1 MSIINRVTMF
11 ILVILSAISTYVAV
25 VCYYQI
31 GDYHASI
38 VSLTKRIDDLN
49 NKSVSLSEEDVM
61 LLRKFDSVDRRFRE
75 LDDKQRV
82 NEVRIIELG
91 AKLTRRK

>member
-1 MSIINRVTMF
+1 MSIINRVIMF

-38 VSLTKRIDDLN
+38 VSMTKRIDDLN
-49 NKSVSLSEEDVM
+49 NRTVSLSEEDAM
-61 LLRKFDSVDRRFRE
+61 LSRKFDSVDRRFRE
-75 LDDKQRV
+75 LDEKQRV
-82 NEVRIIELG
+82 NDVRITELG

>member
-31 GDYHASI
+31 GDYRASI
-38 VSLTKRIDDLN
+38 ITLSKRIDDLN
-49 NKSVSLSEEDVM
+49 NKTVSLSEEDAM
-61 LLRKFDSVDRRFRE
+61 LSRKFDSVDKRFRE
-75 LDDKQRV
+75 LDEKQRV

>member
-1 MSIINRVTMF
+1 MSISDRIIMF
-11 ILVILSAISTYVAV
+11 VLLIISAISTYVAM

-38 VSLTKRIDDLN
+38 VSMTKRIDDLN
-49 NKSVSLSEEDVM
+49 NKTVSLSEEDAM
-61 LLRKFDSVDRRFRE
+61 LSRKFDSVDRRFRE

>member
-1 MSIINRVTMF
+1 MSNLYRIVMF
-11 ILVILSAISTYVAV
+11 ILVIISAISTYVAM

-38 VSLTKRIDDLN
+38 VSMTKRIDDLN
-49 NKSVSLSEEDVM
+49 NKTVSLSEEDAM
-61 LLRKFDSVDRRFRE
+61 LSRKFDSVDSRFRE
-75 LDDKQRV
+75 LEEKQRV

>member
-31 GDYHASI
+31 GDYRASI
-38 VSLTKRIDDLN
+38 ITLSKRIDELN
-49 NKSVSLSEEDVM
+49 SKTVSLSEEDAM
-61 LLRKFDSVDRRFRE
+61 LSRKFDSVNKRFRE
-75 LDDKQRV
+75 LDEKQRV

>member
-1 MSIINRVTMF
+1 MSNLDRIMMFVLLII
-11 ILVILSAISTYVAV
+11 SAISTYVAV

-49 NKSVSLSEEDVM
+49 NKSASLSEEDAM
-61 LLRKFDSVDRRFRE
+61 LSRKFDSVDRRFRE

-91 AKLTRRK
+91 AKLTRKK

>member
-1 MSIINRVTMF
+1 MSNSDRIMMF
-11 ILVILSAISTYVAV
+11 VLVIISAISTYVAM

-31 GDYHASI
+31 GDYRASI
-38 VSLTKRIDDLN
+38 VSLSKRIDELS
-49 NKSVSLSEEDVM
+49 NKTVSLSEEDAM
-61 LLRKFDSVDRRFRE
+61 LSRKFDSVDKRFRE

>member
-1 MSIINRVTMF
+1 MSNYDRIIMF
-11 ILVILSAISTYVAV
+11 VLLIISAISTYVAM

-38 VSLTKRIDDLN
+38 VSMTKRIDDLN
-49 NKSVSLSEEDVM
+49 NKTVSLSEEDAM
-61 LLRKFDSVDRRFRE
+61 LSRKFDSVDRRFRE

>member
-1 MSIINRVTMF
+1 MSNLYRIVMF
-11 ILVILSAISTYVAV
+11 ILVIISAISTYVAM

-38 VSLTKRIDDLN
+38 VSMTKRIDDLN
-49 NKSVSLSEEDVM
+49 NKTVSLSEEDAM
-61 LLRKFDSVDRRFRE
+61 LSRKFDSVDSRFRE
-75 LDDKQRV
+75 LDEKQRV

>member
-31 GDYHASI
+31 GDYRASI
-38 VSLTKRIDDLN
+38 ITLSKRIDELN
-49 NKSVSLSEEDVM
+49 SKTVSLSEEDAM
-61 LLRKFDSVDRRFRE
+61 LSRKFDSVDKRFRE
-75 LDDKQRV
+75 LDEKQRV

>member
-1 MSIINRVTMF
+1 MF
-11 ILVILSAISTYVAV
+11 ILVILSAISIYVAV

-61 LLRKFDSVDRRFRE
+61 LLRKFDSVDKRFRE

>member
-1 MSIINRVTMF
+1 MSNSDRIMMFVLLII
-11 ILVILSAISTYVAV
+11 SAISTYVAV

-38 VSLTKRIDDLN
+38 VSMTKRIDELN
-49 NKSVSLSEEDVM
+49 SKTVSLSEEDAM
-61 LLRKFDSVDRRFRE
+61 LSRKFDNVDKRFRE
-75 LDDKQRV
+75 LDEKQRV

>member
-1 MSIINRVTMF
+1 MSISDRIIMF
-11 ILVILSAISTYVAV
+11 VLLIISAISTYVAV

-38 VSLTKRIDDLN
+38 VSLTKRLDDLN
-49 NKSVSLSEEDVM
+49 NKTVSLSEEDAM
-61 LLRKFDSVDRRFRE
+61 LSRKFDSVDRRFRE
-75 LDDKQRV
+75 LDEKQRV
-82 NEVRIIELG
+82 NDVRIIELG

>member
-1 MSIINRVTMF
+1 MSISDRIMMF
-11 ILVILSAISTYVAV
+11 VLLIISAISTYVAM

-38 VSLTKRIDDLN
+38 VSMTKRIDDLN
-49 NKSVSLSEEDVM
+49 NKTVSLSEEDAM
-61 LLRKFDSVDRRFRE
+61 LSRKFDSVDRRFRE

>member
-1 MSIINRVTMF
+1 MSNSDRIMMF
-11 ILVILSAISTYVAV
+11 IMVIISAISTYVAM

-38 VSLTKRIDDLN
+38 VSLSKRIDELS
-49 NKSVSLSEEDVM
+49 NKTVSLSEEDAM
-61 LLRKFDSVDRRFRE
+61 LSRKFDSVDRRFRE
-75 LDDKQRV
+75 LDEKQRV
-82 NEVRIIELG
+82 NDVRITELG